1 MPQRTA
7 LIAGA
12 TGAIGGAL
20 ASHLATLP
28 DWRVLGV
35 CRKPPLGPIK
45 GIEYIHTDLMNAAAC
60 RRPLPGTRISRTSS
74 SADARRM
81 MIGAA
86 KASRTTSP
94 FWATSSTPQQQLR
107 RHLAHVNLVQGG
119 KYYGVHVGPFPNP
132 AREDDARTVTPNFY
146 YDQEDLLRSRS
157 KDQQWGWSAA
167 RPNTLLHFSPGNPRN
182 LVSTLGAYA
191 ALCREIG
198 IPLDFPASEGSYTS
212 LVQVTTTTLLSR
224 GMAWMAT
231 HEPARNNAFN
241 LTNGDVFRWS
251 RLWPQL
257 ADAFGIRCGTQ
268 RPVVLAEV
276 MPEWEAAWHRVVKRY
291 GLIDQPLAAVAN
303 WAFADA
309 TLLRWWD
316 EILSTNKAREFGF
329 HDWTTANAGSWRS
342 CSNIERQ
349 RSCPKR
355 AVRRAT
361 PRS

>member
-1 MPQRTA
+1 MEERMPKWTA

-28 DWRVLGV
+28 DWRVVGV
-35 CRKPPLGPIK
+35 CRTPPKRPIK
-45 GIEYIHTDLMNAAAC
+45 GISYIHTDLMHAAAC
-60 RRPLPGTRISRTSS
+60 RTAIAGHTDITQVFFCGRAPHDDRGRESIENNVAILGNVI
-74 SADARRM
+74 DA
-81 MIGAA
+81 AA
-86 KASRTTSP
+86 AASK
-94 FWATSSTPQQQLR
+94 
-107 RHLAHVNLVQGG
+107 HLAHVNLVQGG
-119 KYYGVHVGPFPNP
+119 KYYGVHVGPFANP
-132 AREDDARTVTPNFY
+132 AREDDPRSITPNFY

-157 KDQQWGWSAA
+157 KDAQWGWSAA
-167 RPNTLLHFSPGNPRN
+167 RPNTLLHFSPDNARN

-212 LVQVTTTTLLSR
+212 LVQVTTTTLLAR

-257 ADAFGIRCGTQ
+257 ADAFHIRCGTP
-268 RPVVLAEV
+268 RPVVLADV
-276 MPEWEAAWHRVVKRY
+276 MPEWEAVWPRVVKRH
-291 GLIDQPLAAVAN
+291 GLVDQPLTAVAN

-316 EILSTNKAREFGF
+316 EILSTNKARDFGF
-329 HDWTTANAGSWRS
+329 HGWDDS
-342 CSNIERQ
+342 ERRFMAIVQ
-349 RSCPKR
+349 QYRDAKILP
-355 AVRRAT
+355 
-361 PRS
+361 